1 MAYIDPQI
9 RRSGEPKASVEKTIT
24 TLQMATLRTVFPDH
38 FLLETGSERIV
49 AQRAVSCLLEPSIG
63 DECLCSITKD
73 SSGDTAWIISVLT
86 RTATRQAEL
95 RLPENVKVVSPLGH
109 IAFEAT
115 SLSMTAEKMRLK
127 ADEAC
132 VTFTCASVA
141 SKTARLT
148 VGTLKTVASYVS
160 LVADRVLQYSQ
171 SYSRTTAGLDRTEA
185 PHIEIT
191 AQQLLKLKGEY
202 ALVEGEHLV
211 KARGAQIHF
220 G

>member
-1 MAYIDPQI
+1 MAYIDPQT
-9 RRSGEPKASVEKTIT
+9 RRSGERKVPIAKTNT
-24 TLQMATLRTVFPDH
+24 TLQIATLTAVLSDH
-38 FLLETGSERIV
+38 FVLETASESVV
-49 AQRAVSCLLEPSIG
+49 AQRAVSCLLAPSIG
-63 DECLCSITKD
+63 DECLCSITTG
-73 SSGDTAWIISVLT
+73 SSVDTAWIISVLS
-86 RTATRQAEL
+86 RTATHQAEL
-95 RLPENVKVVSPLGH
+95 RLPQNVRVVSPQGH

-115 SLSMTAEKMRLK
+115 SLSMTSEQMRLK

-132 VTFTCASVA
+132 VTFTSASVA
-141 SKTARLT
+141 SKTARFT

-160 LVADRVLQYSQ
+160 LVADRVLHYSQ

-202 ALVEGEHLV
+202 TLVEGEHLV